1 MNYNPKN
8 LIENTGLKLDQKSIG
23 SLQKE
28 IQLLSCSDVHEFA
41 HLFTNPESYFFR
53 SFSHLELVKKMST
66 EKTSI
71 WFAGCSTGQE
81 VYSAALMLSSL
92 RDKKLLGTD
101 LSRKYIEKAISGS
114 FFVFKKSE
122 IKALEKYNHV
132 SQSYLNLN
140 NNKKS
145 LDVKFSS
152 IKKEG
157 ISFDILEVSM
167 EKRKNILKLNE
178 ILALGPSISVLLEGY
193 QDSKVTSL
201 RGTLVPAKNLNK
213 LISKI
218 PVIGEIVYQKK
229 SEKVCLE
236 LVLKLKVQREKLK
249 PL

>member
-8 LIENTGLKLDQKSIG
+8 LIENTGLKLDRKSIG
-23 SLQKE
+23 FLQKE
-28 IQLLSCSDVHEFA
+28 IQLLSCSDVHEIA

-122 IKALEKYNHV
+122 IKALEKYKNV
-132 SQSYLNLN
+132 SQSYLHLN

-152 IKKEG
+152 LKKEG
-157 ISFDILEVSM
+157 ISFDIHNLM
-167 EKRKNILKLNE
+167 D
-178 ILALGPSISVLLEGY
+178 GPYGSGFDIVYCRNVLLHMTIKG
-193 QDSKVTSL
+193 KKKALNSL
-201 RGTLVPAKNLNK
+201 KDGVKAGGILILGDTDPHIFEDNWERNK
-213 LISKI
+213 YKSAIFW
-218 PVIGEIVYQKK
+218 KK
-229 SEKVCLE
+229 KW
-236 LVLKLKVQREKLK
+236 
-249 PL
+249 